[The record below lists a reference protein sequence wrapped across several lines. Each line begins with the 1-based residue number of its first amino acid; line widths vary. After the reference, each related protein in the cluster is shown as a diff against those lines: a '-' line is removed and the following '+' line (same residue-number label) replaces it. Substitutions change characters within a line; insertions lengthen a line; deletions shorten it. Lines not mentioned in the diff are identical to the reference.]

1 VRANPEDAYNYQEL
15 FAGLMPQAAG
25 EENP

>member
-25 EENP
+25 EQNS